1 MLFIYFQSRI
11 TFSHCIWSIYFT
23 QVFYLDS
30 VPPFYF
36 LKGNHYFSACENL
49 PCWKVQ
55 VSFSSNVAS
64 IFSATKHSSSVLF
77 LVQKLYTLVKRSQL
91 KCKFLRHLNIRIK
104 ICQIVVSILKRHV
117 SSSSNLASFFIVMT
131 QNSSVNFKLIHFL
144 LWIKGFHQKPNLE
157 FVRCSS
163 ENLSYSSYHFPNHK
177 SAVLQILYHS
187 AASLSRK
194 ITHLDFFRSNVIY
207 LA

>member
-30 VPPFYF
+30 VSPFYF

-49 PCWKVQ
+49 PFWKVQ

-64 IFSATKHSSSVLF
+64 IFSATKHSFSVLF

-144 LWIKGFHQKPNLE
+144 LWIKGSHQKPNLE

-163 ENLSYSSYHFPNHK
+163 ENLSCSSYHFPNHK
-177 SAVLQILYHS
+177 SAVLQI
-187 AASLSRK
+187 
-194 ITHLDFFRSNVIY
+194 
-207 LA
+207 